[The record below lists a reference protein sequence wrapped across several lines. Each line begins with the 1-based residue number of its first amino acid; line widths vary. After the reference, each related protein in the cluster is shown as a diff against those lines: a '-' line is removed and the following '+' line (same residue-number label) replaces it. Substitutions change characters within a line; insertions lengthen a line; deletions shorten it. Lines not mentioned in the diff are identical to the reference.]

1 MNMIKKAKFV
11 SGDDFIA
18 GLPAARR
25 ARVEA
30 RAREIIAE
38 EQTLSDLRKA
48 LDLTQVKVGAL
59 LGIGQE
65 HVSRLEQRS
74 DMLLSTL
81 AGYIKAMGGDLKLVV
96 EFPDRP
102 PVRIANLGDVLE
114 KPKPRA
120 GSRDRP

>member
-1 MNMIKKAKFV
+1 MIKKAKFV

-38 EQTLSDLRKA
+38 EQTLSELRKA
-48 LDLTQVKVGAL
+48 LDLTQAKVGAV

-81 AGYIKAMGGDLKLVV
+81 AGYVKAMGGNLKLVV

-102 PVRIANLGDVLE
+102 AVRIANLGDVRE
-114 KPKPRA
+114 KPRA
-120 GSRDRP
+120 PAGSRGRT

>member
-1 MNMIKKAKFV
+1 MIKKAKFV

-18 GLPAARR
+18 GLPTARR

-48 LDLTQVKVGAL
+48 LDLTQAKVGAV

-81 AGYIKAMGGDLKLVV
+81 AGYVKAMGGNLKLVV

-102 PVRIANLGDVLE
+102 AVRIANLGDVQE
-114 KPKPRA
+114 KPRA
-120 GSRDRP
+120 PAGSRGRT

>member
-1 MNMIKKAKFV
+1 MIKKAKFV

-18 GLPAARR
+18 GLPVARR

-30 RAREIIAE
+30 RAREIVAE

-48 LDLTQVKVGAL
+48 LDLTQAKVGAL

-81 AGYIKAMGGDLKLVV
+81 AGYVKAMGGDLKLVV

-102 PVRIANLGDVLE
+102 AVRIANLGDVQE
-114 KPKPRA
+114 KPRA
-120 GSRDRP
+120 PAGSRGRS

>member
-1 MNMIKKAKFV
+1 MNKNAKFV

-18 GLPAARR
+18 GFPTKRR

-81 AGYIKAMGGDLKLVV
+81 AGYVKAMGGDLKLVV

-102 PVRIANLGDVLE
+102 AVRIANLGDVQE
-114 KPKPRA
+114 KPKVAA
-120 GSRDRP
+120 GSRGRR